1 MSALY
6 SAITDFV
13 TGRSLIEGD
22 RAVCI
27 VLDLE
32 TESPRRIYYPTDMAN
47 ISSLPIFGRVG
58 EHDDFVPE
66 QDDYAAEMFGYV
78 IASNWHAFADRA
90 RKGPVSYNI
99 ERRFKDELT
108 LAPAYVSEST
118 FRRVIAMTKS
128 EEDSQKE
135 VWAAAEI
142 FEDARQRFRA
152 GDREDMWSI
161 KALDHPCMDEWV
173 MTDGRTVEIPP
184 IMRKFNSKE
193 CQLNNPLRF
202 AMKDTMA
209 GNDTIFDAEIGY
221 RRLDELHAFSVGLFN
236 LGKHFQPSRRAGD
249 MNLVENASFMIGEL
263 QQILES
269 AHLDPEDIERLRGQL
284 SELLDAGAANRI
296 SR

>member
-1 MSALY
+1 MTALY

-32 TESPRRIYYPTDMAN
+32 TEDPRRIYYPTDMAN

-58 EHDDFVPE
+58 ENDGFVPE
-66 QDDYAAEMFGYV
+66 LDDYAAEMFGHV
-78 IASNWHAFADRA
+78 IASNWHAFAERA

-99 ERRFKDELT
+99 QRHFGYEML
-108 LAPAYVSEST
+108 LAPAYVSEGT
-118 FRRVIAMTKS
+118 FRRVIAAAKS
-128 EEDSQKE
+128 EEETQKE

-142 FEDARQRFRA
+142 FEDAHKRYRA
-152 GDREDMWSI
+152 GDKVDTWGI
-161 KALDHPCMDEWV
+161 LTLDHPCMDEWS
-173 MTDGRTVEIPP
+173 MSDGRAIEIPQ
-184 IMRKFNSKE
+184 IMRKFNSNE
-193 CQLNNPLRF
+193 CQLNNLLRF

-221 RRLDELHAFSVGLFN
+221 RRLDELQSFSLGLFN
-236 LGKHFQPSRRAGD
+236 LGKHFHPSRHAGD

-263 QQILES
+263 QQILGS
-269 AHLDPEDIERLRGQL
+269 AHLDPEDIERLRAQL
-284 SELLDAGAANRI
+284 SDVLDIGSANLAVR
-296 SR
+296 